1 MKYLRHDNYKIT
13 LQVLTTP
20 IDEVIIEYT
29 FFPNFRQLAA
39 IKPVLLSLFTPVKA
53 SPIKVKNK
61 AEDKILFRPRSLVS
75 HKETVRQEKIMSKTG
90 KRPHYLYSNNINEV
104 AETTEAYSADMV
116 RSFDIEKEVTNVTD
130 QRKLSEVEST
140 EEKQAD
146 QTDSAREVKDD
157 LL

>member
-1 MKYLRHDNYKIT
+1 M
-13 LQVLTTP
+13 
-20 IDEVIIEYT
+20 
-29 FFPNFRQLAA
+29 
-39 IKPVLLSLFTPVKA
+39 
-53 SPIKVKNK
+53 
-61 AEDKILFRPRSLVS
+61 S

-90 KRPHYLYSNNINEV
+90 KRSHYLYSNNINEV

>member
-1 MKYLRHDNYKIT
+1 
-13 LQVLTTP
+13 
-20 IDEVIIEYT
+20 
-29 FFPNFRQLAA
+29 
-39 IKPVLLSLFTPVKA
+39 
-53 SPIKVKNK
+53 
-61 AEDKILFRPRSLVS
+61 
-75 HKETVRQEKIMSKTG
+75 MSKTG
-90 KRPHYLYSNNINEV
+90 KRLHYLYSNNINEV

>member
-1 MKYLRHDNYKIT
+1 
-13 LQVLTTP
+13 
-20 IDEVIIEYT
+20 
-29 FFPNFRQLAA
+29 
-39 IKPVLLSLFTPVKA
+39 
-53 SPIKVKNK
+53 
-61 AEDKILFRPRSLVS
+61 
-75 HKETVRQEKIMSKTG
+75 MSKTG
-90 KRPHYLYSNNINEV
+90 KRSHYLYSNNINEV